1 MELLSPLDTAQLLQ
15 DDPNAVLIDCRS
27 EMEFRFV
34 GHPSGALH
42 VAWNDG
48 GGWDV
53 NPGFVEAVERL
64 SGMKRERSI
73 ALICRSGERSMDAG
87 RALEAAGFS
96 SVYVVRHG
104 FEGDIGSNYT
114 RGTVNG
120 WRCEGLPWETSP
132 CERCAS

>member
-1 MELLSPLDTAQLLQ
+1 MKLLSPLEAAGLLA
-15 DDPNAVLIDCRS
+15 DDPDALLIDCRS

-34 GHPSGALH
+34 GHPRDALH

-48 GGWDV
+48 AVWDV
-53 NPGFVEAVERL
+53 NPGFIDAVERL
-64 SGMKRERSI
+64 SGARRNRPI
-73 ALICRSGERSMDAG
+73 ALICRSGDRSADAG

-96 SVYVVRHG
+96 SIHVVRHG

-132 CERCAS
+132 CDRCAS